1 MEFSVGLHKTEGSTL
16 ELSIIVHWL
25 VKTLLNNS
33 TLSLYLVM
41 HLFWW
46 SSSGMQGILLLL
58 GNNDFNI
65 DQYVLYVLVKA
76 FIILFKIRE

>member
-1 MEFSVGLHKTEGSTL
+1 MEFSVRLHKTEGSTL

-25 VKTLLNNS
+25 VKTLLNNP

-41 HLFWW
+41 YLFWW

-76 FIILFKIRE
+76 FIILFKIRQ